1 MDETNNSN
9 IDINLIRSKSDIN
22 PIFFGIFSSEI
33 FSAIRAWICSLFR
46 KVLSYNALW
55 DTVWSWWKQDAL
67 KVHHLTYSFFY
78 SFRRAALAKYK
89 CHSYIILSILPCVY
103 NCLYFLIII
112 KGFIYFDWSCGA
124 VWHSVWHCTRICRIS
139 KLGSVLSGT
148 PDCLQQERCRHHP
161 YLD

>member
-1 MDETNNSN
+1 MLIGTPCGLDENKTPAKF
-9 IDINLIRSKSDIN
+9 ITGQRRRTL
-22 PIFFGIFSSEI
+22 
-33 FSAIRAWICSLFR
+33 
-46 KVLSYNALW
+46 
-55 DTVWSWWKQDAL
+55 
-67 KVHHLTYSFFY
+67 HLTYSFFY

-89 CHSYIILSILPCVY
+89 CHYDIILSILPCVY

-148 PDCLQQERCRHHP
+148 PEDLIAKNVGKTNCKFHWLPQLNCNRKFHSGRAKKAMEEFDKYALFP
-161 YLD
+161 